1 MKKLIIILIG
11 LTPLLMA
18 GCKKSFLSLTP
29 INKEVEEDFYKT
41 PPDAF
46 QALVAAYSVLDISGY
61 GNIVLSSEITSD
73 DCFGGG
79 GTADNGLTQWDRF
92 QTFTDHNSDAWSKYF
107 TGIFRTDVFLAKVA
121 GVDFGTQ
128 TALKDRYIGEAEF
141 LRAYF
146 YFDLVRMFGHVPLI
160 TKPIEGDNYY
170 LPQASAD
177 SVYAL
182 IASDL
187 QDAITRLT
195 PSAIPYSQI
204 PTDEYGRATK
214 WAAESLLARVYL
226 YYTGYY
232 SKPDLV
238 GMVTRDDVAKD
249 LDDVIQNS
257 GYGLVKKYAD
267 LWRAAS
273 GSEFAGQNNEEGVF
287 VIQYTDQGLGNW
299 SQQNGNRFQVMV
311 GIRNQSLGD
320 YYKGWGMGPVNPALW
335 NDYESGDT
343 RRTASII
350 SIADEGLSSA
360 YSLGDQNQYTGYFWK
375 KYTPVGD
382 ATRPDAN
389 GGDFQIDNFDNYV
402 AIRFADVLL
411 MAAEINLHSNL
422 SKAQGYYNQVRDRAF
437 NYDVSH
443 RKTLTSDAAGLKLI
457 MEERRLELALEGQRY
472 WDLLRQ
478 GMTVAKQAIDNT
490 TGGSDFLVDF
500 PVATNGLFEIPQTQ
514 IGLSDGT
521 LTQNPGY

>member
-1 MKKLIIILIG
+1 MKKIIFILIG
-11 LTPLLMA
+11 CSSLILA
-18 GCKKSFLSLTP
+18 GCKKSFLALTP
-29 INKEVEEDFYKT
+29 INKEVEQDFYKT
-41 PPDAF
+41 PADAF
-46 QALVAAYSVLDISGY
+46 KALVAAYSVLDISGY

-79 GTADNGLTQWDRF
+79 GTADHGLTQWDRF
-92 QTFTDHNSDAWSKYF
+92 QTFTDHNTDAWSKYF
-107 TGIFRTDVFLAKVA
+107 MGIFRADAFLARVS

-128 TALKDRYIGEAEF
+128 TALRDRYTGEAKF

-160 TKPIEGDNYY
+160 TKPIEGNNYY
-170 LPQASAD
+170 LPQASPD
-177 SVYAL
+177 SIYTL
-182 IASDL
+182 ITNDL
-187 QDAITRLT
+187 LDAITKLS
-195 PSAIPYSQI
+195 PSAVPYAQI

-214 WAAESLLARVYL
+214 WAAEALLARVYL

-232 SKPDLV
+232 AKPDLV
-238 GMVTRDDVAKD
+238 GMVTREDVAKD
-249 LDDVIQNS
+249 LDDVISHS
-257 GYGLVKKYAD
+257 GYSLVKKYAD
-267 LWRAAS
+267 LWRPAS
-273 GSEFAGQNNEEGVF
+273 GSAFAGQNNSEGVF

-299 SQQNGNRFQVMV
+299 NLQNGNRFQVMV
-311 GIRNQSLGD
+311 GIRNQSLGT
-320 YYKGWGMGPVNPALW
+320 YYKGWGMGTVNPALW

-343 RRTASII
+343 RKTASII
-350 SIADEGLSSA
+350 SINGEGLASQF
-360 YSLGDQNQYTGYFWK
+360 SLGDQAQYSGYYWK
-375 KYTPVGD
+375 KYTPVGGPD
-382 ATRPDAN
+382 RPDAN

-411 MAAEINLHSNL
+411 MGAEINLSSNL
-422 SKAQGYYNQVRDRAF
+422 PKAQGYYNQVRDRAF
-437 NYDVSH
+437 NYDISH
-443 RKTLTSDAAGLKLI
+443 RKALTAGAGGMKMI

-490 TGGSDFLVDF
+490 AGGADFQVSF

-514 IGLSDGT
+514 IGLSNGT